1 MVVNWSQTMWR
12 SGLLGLAAVLAL
24 ALAACGPG
32 ASAEK
37 GSAGGAGGGGG
48 GQGGARGERLL
59 LATTAQLADALRNI
73 TAELPAGAVR
83 VESLLGEGVDPHT
96 YKLTRTD
103 MARLAGADSVFFS
116 GLHLE
121 GKMTEVLERLGQDAG
136 GAGGGKLVVEVG
148 LKLPADRILRPDG
161 AAGEADPHYWMDPEL
176 FALASTAMAEA
187 LAGRMPEHASG
198 VRQGA
203 ERYRAE
209 IQRLAD
215 YAKAAFGKV
224 PEAKRTLITSHD
236 AFGYLGR
243 AFGLRVLAVQGIST
257 ESEAGVR
264 DIERLVDQ
272 VVSEKVTAVFVETSV
287 PDRTLRAVVAGAAS
301 RGHTVSIGGTL
312 FSDAMGAPGTY
323 TGTWI
328 GMMDHNITTIA
339 RALGADVPAAG
350 MAGKLAGTLGDGA
363 KGGGQ

>member
-1 MVVNWSQTMWR
+1 
-12 SGLLGLAAVLAL
+12 
-24 ALAACGPG
+24 
-32 ASAEK
+32 
-37 GSAGGAGGGGG
+37 
-48 GQGGARGERLL
+48 
-59 LATTAQLADALRNI
+59 
-73 TAELPAGAVR
+73 VR

-103 MARLAGADSVFFS
+103 MARLAGADSVFSS

-121 GKMTEVLERLGQDAG
+121 GKMTEVLERLGQEPG

-187 LAGRMPEHASG
+187 LAVRMPEHASG
-198 VRQGA
+198 VQQGA
-203 ERYRAE
+203 ERYRGE

-215 YAKAAFGKV
+215 YAKDAFGKV

-264 DIERLVDQ
+264 DIERLVER

-339 RALGADVPAAG
+339 RALGAEVPAAG
-350 MAGKLAGTLGDGA
+350 MAGKLAASAT
-363 KGGGQ
+363 GGGK